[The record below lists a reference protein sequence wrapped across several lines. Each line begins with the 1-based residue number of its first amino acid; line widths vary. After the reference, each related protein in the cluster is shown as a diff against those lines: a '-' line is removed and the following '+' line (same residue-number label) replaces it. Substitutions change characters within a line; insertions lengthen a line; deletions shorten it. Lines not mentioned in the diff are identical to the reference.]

1 MGESGV
7 EQLLYLLDEAFEG
20 NEEHSLLANLRTVA
34 PDDWLWLPAGGGRSI
49 FDLVRHVGECKY
61 VYENHAFGDG
71 SMRWDSPAT
80 VPTVERDNTG
90 SFCYR
95 MVEGRAAPPQR

>member
-1 MGESGV
+1 MGRSGV

-20 NEEHSLLANLRTVA
+20 SEEHSLLGNLRTVT

-61 VYENHAFGDG
+61 VYQNHAFGAVPCAG
-71 SMRWDSPAT
+71 TGPGQCRRWSAT
-80 VPTVERDNTG
+80 RRFRLSSNG
-90 SFCYR
+90 
-95 MVEGRAAPPQR
+95 